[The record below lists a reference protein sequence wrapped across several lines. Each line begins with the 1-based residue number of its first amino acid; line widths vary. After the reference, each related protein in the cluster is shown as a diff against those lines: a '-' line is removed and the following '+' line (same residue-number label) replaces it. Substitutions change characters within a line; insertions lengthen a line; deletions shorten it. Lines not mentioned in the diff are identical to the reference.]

1 MADNALDNII
11 DLNIAVQSKDMQKI
25 KELVPI
31 INSQLDSLVDRFNFQ
46 DKTVIGDYFGLT
58 DLVLAIA
65 DKDITEY
72 IIDNFKGFSEIYKD
86 KIKWLSKINSAIFNR
101 EGAQTPEEILA
112 EFFNSTE
119 KIKDY
124 QYNGI
129 IRLINLTQRYDLFK
143 SLKEKGE
150 Q

>member
-1 MADNALDNII
+1 MDNNALDNII
-11 DLNIAVQSKDMQKI
+11 DLNIAVQQKDMVKI

-31 INSQLDSLVDRFNFQ
+31 INSQLDELVVRFNFQ

-58 DLVLAIA
+58 DLLLNIA
-65 DKDITEY
+65 DKDITKY
-72 IIDNFKGFSEIYKD
+72 VIDNFEGFSEIYKD
-86 KIKWLSKINSAIFNR
+86 KMKWLSRINSVILHR
-101 EGAQTPEEILA
+101 DGAETPGEILI

-129 IRLINLTQRYDLFK
+129 IRLINLTQKYDLFK
-143 SLKEKGE
+143 KLKEKGE